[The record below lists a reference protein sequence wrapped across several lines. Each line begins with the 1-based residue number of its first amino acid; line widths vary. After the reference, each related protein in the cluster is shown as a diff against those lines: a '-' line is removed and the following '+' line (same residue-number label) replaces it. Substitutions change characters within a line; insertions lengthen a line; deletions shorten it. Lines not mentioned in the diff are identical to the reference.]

1 MRHPVKS
8 TNVRTHAS
16 KARPAS
22 TLVLRRRGV
31 ASVACGLAVLA
42 LVVSACGDPIV
53 DLPVGCTEQF
63 VYGISV
69 QVVDVTSGAQRAS
82 GSTLTVR
89 EGSYEEVVTGVTGN
103 NTMVAAGERAGTYAV
118 TITRDGYRTWS
129 QFDVEVGED
138 ECHVIPVSL
147 LAQIQP
153 TS

>member
-1 MRHPVKS
+1 MCTSQPRG
-8 TNVRTHAS
+8 
-16 KARPAS
+16 AS
-22 TLVLRRRGV
+22 TTERVRRNV
-31 ASVACGLAVLA
+31 SPVACGLAALA

-53 DLPVGCTEQF
+53 DLPVACTEQF

-69 QVVDVTSGAQRAS
+69 QVVDVTSGALRAS

-89 EGSYEEVVTGVTGN
+89 EGSYEEIVTEVIGN

-153 TS
+153 TP

>member
-1 MRHPVKS
+1 MRHPATS

-16 KARPAS
+16 KARATS
-22 TLVLRRRGV
+22 TPVRRRRGV
-31 ASVACGLAVLA
+31 VSVTCGLAVLA
-42 LVVSACGDPIV
+42 FVVSACGETIV
-53 DLPVGCTEQF
+53 DLPVACTEQF
-63 VYGISV
+63 VYGISI
-69 QVVDVTSGAQRAS
+69 QVVDVTSGALRAS

-89 EGSYEEVVTGVTGN
+89 DGSYEEIVTEVIG

-118 TITRDGYRTWS
+118 TITRDGYQTWS
-129 QFDVEVGED
+129 QFDVEVEEN